1 MKIDF
6 NKLKNNIDP
15 RIDLIKRFKELVE
28 REGWTQGQVSE
39 AMHISRST
47 VNRWFNQGRLP
58 NQKDREMINQILAK
72 YKKEK

>member
-6 NKLKNNIDP
+6 NKLKKNIDP

-28 REGWTQGQVSE
+28 KEGWTQGQVAE
-39 AMHISRST
+39 AMHVAMST

-58 NQKDREMINQILAK
+58 NNRDKEMIIQILNK
-72 YKKEK
+72 